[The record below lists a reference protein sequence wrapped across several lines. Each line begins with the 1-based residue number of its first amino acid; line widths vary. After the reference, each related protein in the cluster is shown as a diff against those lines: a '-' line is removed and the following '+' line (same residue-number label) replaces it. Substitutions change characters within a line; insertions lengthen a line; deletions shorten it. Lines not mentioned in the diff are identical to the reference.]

1 MGIDD
6 NKVIMKRYFD
16 ELMNNRD
23 YSKADEILHP
33 DYTGS
38 ASGGING
45 IEGHKQYT
53 AYVHSAFSNLHFGT
67 VDMAAEEDKI
77 MIINEISGLHDKEY
91 NGVPAT
97 NKKFSY
103 KNANVYEFKDGKVV
117 RGTPGIVADLLG
129 VYQQLGVLPS
139 TPEIIKN
146 YNDSLK

>member
-1 MGIDD
+1 MSVGE
-6 NKVIMKRYFD
+6 NKIIMQRYLN

-33 DYTGS
+33 DYVGS
-38 ASGGING
+38 ARGGLKG
-45 IEGHKQYT
+45 VEGHKQYT

-67 VDMAAEEDKI
+67 VDMAAEGDKI
-77 MIINEISGLHDKEY
+77 MIINEISGIHDKEY

-97 NKKFSY
+97 NNKFSY

-117 RGTPGIVADLLG
+117 RGTVGIVADLLG

-139 TPEIIKN
+139 TEEIIKD